1 MRIGSQMLERLAAA
15 AAVAL
20 GCRTAFRPDLMSSL
34 NIQIDTPRNCSTSQD
49 LSAVHQ
55 GVFHAVSGAKKREG
69 VLLPCSHGAGK
80 SY

>member
-20 GCRTAFRPDLMSSL
+20 GCRTAFRPDLISSL

-49 LSAVHQ
+49 LPAVHQ
-55 GVFHAVSGAKKREG
+55 DMLHAVSRAKKEKNY
-69 VLLPCSHGAGK
+69 PCLQL
-80 SY
+80 

>member
-1 MRIGSQMLERLAAA
+1 MRMGNQMLDRLAAA

-49 LSAVHQ
+49 LSALHQ
-55 GVFHAVSGAKKREG
+55 TCFMLSAGPGSLACRYLAGVS
-69 VLLPCSHGAGK
+69 
-80 SY
+80 